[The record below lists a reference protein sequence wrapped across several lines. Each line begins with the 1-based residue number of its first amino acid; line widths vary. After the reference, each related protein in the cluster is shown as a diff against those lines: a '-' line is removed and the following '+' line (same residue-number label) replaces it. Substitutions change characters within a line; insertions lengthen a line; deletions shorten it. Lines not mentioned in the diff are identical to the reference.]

1 MGIEYECKF
10 QATPQ
15 ILEMIAGEYAQQG
28 TVIKMETTYYDTPSE
43 ALSARHYTLRKRL
56 ENGVS
61 VCTLKAPARQGRGEW
76 ETECERIE
84 AAVPKL
90 MELGCPPDLL
100 ALTMEGLIPV
110 CGARFTRIAKTI
122 TLPQGVVELALD
134 EGYLFSGQRKEPLCE
149 VEVEL
154 KAGTTELC
162 DAFAKD
168 LAKQFGLKP
177 QKSSKFRR
185 ALALYKGE

>member
-15 ILEMIAGEYAQQG
+15 ILEMLAGEYAQQG

-90 MELGCPPDLL
+90 MELGCPADLL

-134 EGYLFSGQRKEPLCE
+134 EGYLFGGQRKEPLCE

-154 KAGTTELC
+154 KAGQVELC

-168 LAKQFGLKP
+168 LAKRFNLHP

>member
-15 ILEMIAGEYAQQG
+15 ILEMLAGEYAQQSA
-28 TVIKMETTYYDTPSE
+28 VIKMETTYYDTPSE

-76 ETECERIE
+76 EIECECIE
-84 AAVPKL
+84 VAVPKL
-90 MELGCPPDLL
+90 MDMDCPADLL

-122 TLPQGVVELALD
+122 TLPEGVVELALD

-154 KAGTTELC
+154 KAGAIELC

-168 LAKQFGLKP
+168 LAKRFGLSP

-185 ALALYKGE
+185 ALALYRGE

>member
-10 QATPQ
+10 QAAPQ
-15 ILEMIAGEYAQQG
+15 ILETIAGEYVQQG
-28 TVIKMETTYYDTPSE
+28 TVIKMETTYYDTSSE

-110 CGARFTRIAKTI
+110 CGARFTRVAKTI

-154 KAGTTELC
+154 KAGKIELC

-168 LAKQFGLKP
+168 LAKRFGLTP